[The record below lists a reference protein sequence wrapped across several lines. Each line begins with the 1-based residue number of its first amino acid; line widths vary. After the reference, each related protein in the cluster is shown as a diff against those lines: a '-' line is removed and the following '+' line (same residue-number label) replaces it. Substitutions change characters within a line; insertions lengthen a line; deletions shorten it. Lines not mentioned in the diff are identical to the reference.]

1 MNKKELSKYYLISK
15 DIKNIEMKIQELN
28 ETILSSSKITGMP
41 HSNDVSNPTERIVLL
56 IEKYKSKLEKKK
68 LDAIERLLKIENY
81 LLTIQD
87 IETKQIFNKRYIELK
102 PWIVIAREMH
112 MSERTVYRKH
122 KNQLKDNNEK
132 D

>member
-81 LLTIQD
+81 L
-87 IETKQIFNKRYIELK
+87 E
-102 PWIVIAREMH
+102 
-112 MSERTVYRKH
+112 
-122 KNQLKDNNEK
+122 
-132 D
+132 